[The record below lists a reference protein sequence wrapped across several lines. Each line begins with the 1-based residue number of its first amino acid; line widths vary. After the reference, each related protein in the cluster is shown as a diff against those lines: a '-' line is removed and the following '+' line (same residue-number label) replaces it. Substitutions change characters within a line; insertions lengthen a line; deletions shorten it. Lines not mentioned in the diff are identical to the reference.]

1 MKKPIN
7 EIARLRR
14 IAGLITEGEYQ
25 EAIMNEEQQYYIHDE
40 EGMEEPIGPFSL
52 DQAKQE
58 LAKQGAGYKLI
69 DAETAKQI
77 WSHLKEAK
85 TSVSKDKKIQVIKE
99 WIWFTCDEG
108 QAKDDI
114 NKYNKMVDMYFASK
128 DDVTKEDFKNIW
140 NKVSEVWGV
149 GDTGADSEGF
159 PETWKDIQ
167 TGTLVNP
174 GQTYEGK
181 EKEEEAFGGINE
193 NSYLMAKNPDVKA
206 KVDKIIE
213 LLIDIDVDGETMEYI
228 HGAVGMDDQMANQY
242 HNKAEYQSSNEGKE
256 KEEEAFG
263 GINEK
268 TDPYDQFIKITK
280 TGKELQ
286 PFHPKMKYGFS
297 GYRGKENIK
306 AKDMSSQKLT
316 GAGYYRMSDDEFKKY
331 QDLGLDGG
339 SARVPFKLE
348 GLNEGSADEVPL
360 TPKVKKFIDKAIA
373 DAKKDGEFENLV
385 DADWFDNE
393 LIDELIDLFED
404 EDYDSASKEVKDYIS
419 KVISVK
425 ESQMN
430 EALKPHV
437 YDRMYNLSSITG
449 KMEMITAAEEI
460 MNDLTEEGF
469 EVPEIREFFAQL
481 INEEIF

>member
-25 EAIMNEEQQYYIHDE
+25 EEIMKDE
-40 EGMEEPIGPFSL
+40 EKMEE
-52 DQAKQE
+52 A
-58 LAKQGAGYKLI
+58 
-69 DAETAKQI
+69 
-77 WSHLKEAK
+77 
-85 TSVSKDKKIQVIKE
+85 
-99 WIWFTCDEG
+99 
-108 QAKDDI
+108 
-114 NKYNKMVDMYFASK
+114 
-128 DDVTKEDFKNIW
+128 
-140 NKVSEVWGV
+140 
-149 GDTGADSEGF
+149 SEGKVKEGL
-159 PETWKDIQ
+159 PVEDPRVEQIIQ
-167 TGTLVNP
+167 TL
-174 GQTYEGK
+174 K
-181 EKEEEAFGGINE
+181 D
-193 NSYLMAKNPDVKA
+193 L
-206 KVDKIIE
+206 
-213 LLIDIDVDGETMEYI
+213 DVDGETMEYI
-228 HGAVGMDDQMANQY
+228 IKSVGMDDQMANQLV

-263 GINEK
+263 GI
-268 TDPYDQFIKITK
+268 
-280 TGKELQ
+280 
-286 PFHPKMKYGFS
+286 
-297 GYRGKENIK
+297 
-306 AKDMSSQKLT
+306 
-316 GAGYYRMSDDEFKKY
+316 
-331 QDLGLDGG
+331 
-339 SARVPFKLE
+339 
-348 GLNEGSADEVPL
+348 NEGSADEVPL

-437 YDRMYNLSSITG
+437 YDHMYNLSSITG
-449 KMEMITAAEEI
+449 KMEMIRAAEEI

-469 EVPEIREFFAQL
+469 EVPEIREFFTQL